1 MGGPRRAGE
10 KLVAATAARIR
21 RPPTVR
27 GLARRRRIILIAKW
41 LLPALALVL
50 LVTIA
55 VWPEVKRFTD
65 DASTAVRRVAAEVGG
80 AKLIDP
86 HYHSLDEHG
95 RPYTVT
101 AATAQQVSE
110 QRVNLTMPKGDMT
123 LENGTWIYIE
133 AKDGVFLKQ
142 LNELDLSHDVTLYR
156 DDGTTM
162 LTDSAAL
169 DLRSGTAAGAE
180 PTHAE
185 GPFGTL
191 DAAGGFTLLDK
202 GAAIQFAGPAH
213 LVLNGATPAPAP
225 APLAPGAGPPPG
237 TMNAA
242 AQPSA
247 AKADR
252 PTSSGP
258 EPYET
263 SAGAAKPAGTTPSAT
278 KPSGTR
284 Q

>member
-1 MGGPRRAGE
+1 MHMSPPQPMGGGPRRAGE

-21 RPPTVR
+21 RPPTAR
-27 GLARRRRIILIAKW
+27 GLARRRRIILVTKW
-41 LLPALALVL
+41 SLPALALVL

-55 VWPEVKRFTD
+55 VWPQLKRFTD
-65 DASTAVRRVAAEVGG
+65 EAGTAVRRVAAEVGG

-110 QRVNLTMPKGDMT
+110 ERVNLTMPKGDMT

-142 LNELDLSHDVTLYR
+142 LNEQDLSHDVTLYR
-156 DDGTTM
+156 DDGTTL
-162 LTDSAAL
+162 LTQSAAL
-169 DLRSGTAAGAE
+169 DMKSGVAAGAE

-213 LVLNGATPAPAP
+213 LVLSGTTAAPPAPGTASGTTAGNPTPGATTTSGTQPGETKP
-225 APLAPGAGPPPG
+225 PL
-237 TMNAA
+237 
-242 AQPSA
+242 
-247 AKADR
+247 
-252 PTSSGP
+252 
-258 EPYET
+258 
-263 SAGAAKPAGTTPSAT
+263 T
-278 KPSGTR
+278 KPSGTKPGR
-284 Q
+284 TGQ